1 MPYEQWK
8 KLSPHGQRISRYV
21 VCGKGE
27 TVIGAG
33 YIHPRAKMRE
43 AFRAE
48 QLAELGAEAA
58 EEYLRPAVAPARPL
72 RCCRR
77 GR

>member
-21 VCGKGE
+21 MCGKGE

-43 AFRAE
+43 AFKAE
-48 QLAELGAEAA
+48 QLRQLGPEAA
-58 EEYLRPAVAPARPL
+58 EEYN
-72 RCCRR
+72 RR
-77 GR
+77 L